1 MATRGADSPGMQDF
15 EASCQEG
22 RADWVRL
29 LCAYAQAEEV
39 AAAAEAVLK
48 AANPSKGFPGR
59 KKKGTE
65 TAEAPAPAVEPVAV
79 ESVPVE
85 TVAASEGSAKEKD
98 GEAEDSSTGW
108 VSRIGQLEGID
119 PSQMSTLHGRV
130 IALGY
135 LKFQLIDRQ
144 VGLRYR
150 LTPAGK
156 QIVKA
161 EPAEKVAA

>member
-1 MATRGADSPGMQDF
+1 MQDF
-15 EASCQEG
+15 EAPCQED

-39 AAAAEAVLK
+39 VAAAEAVQK

-59 KKKGTE
+59 KKRGATDSPEAPPAAQE
-65 TAEAPAPAVEPVAV
+65 TAVVDAPVASEIPGQV
-79 ESVPVE
+79 KDSE
-85 TVAASEGSAKEKD
+85 T
-98 GEAEDSSTGW
+98 EDSNVGW
-108 VSRIGQLEGID
+108 VSRIAQLEGVD
-119 PSQMSTLHGRV
+119 PTRMSTLHGRV

-144 VGLRYR
+144 IGLRYR

-156 QIVKA
+156 QVVKA